1 MSLPEKKAA
10 IFHAVFSL
18 VEQGRRLAE
27 LKVSEIAEAAG
38 IGKGTIYEYFPSR
51 EDLLRDAV
59 LYSRAQG
66 YQELYGRL
74 SAARGFEARWQVVEE
89 AARQLLQC
97 GEVFLSHLPEQGLSA
112 PVLERAEIRR
122 MVESVMLCLTESAV
136 QEGLAPRIPS
146 AAYLSMVGVGCITAF
161 LLRVAL
167 CEQQEQEIV
176 PALADCR
183 RMYLLALQ

>member
-1 MSLPEKKAA
+1 M
-10 IFHAVFSL
+10 
-18 VEQGRRLAE
+18 
-27 LKVSEIAEAAG
+27 
-38 IGKGTIYEYFPSR
+38 
-51 EDLLRDAV
+51 
-59 LYSRAQG
+59 
-66 YQELYGRL
+66 
-74 SAARGFEARWQVVEE
+74 
-89 AARQLLQC
+89 
-97 GEVFLSHLPEQGLSA
+97 FLSHLPEQSLAAQGVQDRDGTLGGRSESRVRVDI
-112 PVLERAEIRR
+112 VLRGRPAA
-122 MVESVMLCLTESAV
+122 AV